1 MGFTTVS
8 FSGDEGAQAHG
19 VGGGVGEE
27 ISIGKN
33 KIGKKIIPMQPHD
46 EVLIVGCL
54 PPLHGSY
61 RPALVGSLDSIG
73 PVYEQM

>member
-1 MGFTTVS
+1 
-8 FSGDEGAQAHG
+8 
-19 VGGGVGEE
+19 
-27 ISIGKN
+27 
-33 KIGKKIIPMQPHD
+33 MQPHD
-46 EVLIVGCL
+46 EVLIAGCL